1 MSDPV
6 PSSPRHA
13 DGPVHG
19 RGVLCVKCEHL
30 NPAALDKCETC
41 DAHLFVVC
49 SRCGHRNGRVLSRY
63 GACRGKLHR
72 SVRERWKGGS
82 EAQPVNLLYFGLGII
97 GIGLMAAFFLW
108 LADIRLPRLW

>member
-6 PSSPRHA
+6 PSSIRPA

-19 RGVLCVKCEHL
+19 KGVLCVKCEHL
-30 NPAALDKCETC
+30 NPPGLDKCETC

-49 SRCGHRNGRVLSRY
+49 SRCGHRNGRVLSRCA
-63 GACRGKLHR
+63 GCRGKLHR
-72 SVRERWKGGS
+72 SIRERWKGGS
-82 EAQPVNLLYFGLGII
+82 EVQPVNLLYFGLGIA
-97 GIGLMAAFFLW
+97 GIALAAVFFLW